1 MNSLFF
7 MSLVFDIDPIEFL
20 YSGVSYHVVDR
31 TQFQPFGKN
40 ISEFLLQH
48 IRDLSF
54 WDVKSDH

>member
-54 WDVKSDH
+54 